1 MSERG
6 RKPKYKKRVS
16 HNVSMSK
23 QAWDGLLSL
32 TQEFGLKYRSEIL
45 EKIGR
50 KEIGLKYQTQN
61 QTDLSFVGFGDDIP
75 ASIRIENIYRK
86 QNPLLRGVTASIY
99 RYINQLQLKEGEDSK
114 ERIKLM
120 RHTLVKTA
128 LIIELMK
135 LLKPNYNPKSLPG
148 LIVWISYQILFNYKL
163 KSSDNNKTE
172 LVEERK
178 EDKLSKQDI
187 EFGLWKIGYS
197 ISRLKWIEPQSFH
210 LLNTRV
216 RHKKSYSIVVDYLN
230 SHGQEYSIPKILDE
244 SIEARILLRKIFHN
258 LGKEISKLY
267 ESSDKD
273 KPIQDIGGLPRNG
286 KEIKEYY
293 KLAQLRKI
301 NEEHHAKVCEIL
313 VIASNDPYLDFWIN
327 EVDHAIAHELG
338 IIEEWQKDGNTQ
350 SNGSKIKEIISPDK
364 YGNSYTGF
372 EKEQLDELE
381 QEVKERKEE
390 LSQKL
395 RQRYS
400 LIDISEFDALICT
413 MIREIDEINIYTW
426 FKAVNDEENKML
438 EELSGL
444 CGTDC

>member
-1 MSERG
+1 
-6 RKPKYKKRVS
+6 
-16 HNVSMSK
+16 MSK

-32 TQEFGLKYRSEIL
+32 TQEFGLRYRSEIL

-50 KEIGLKYQTQN
+50 KEIGLKYRARN

-75 ASIRIENIYRK
+75 ASMRIENIYRK
-86 QNPLLRGVTASIY
+86 QNPLLRSVTASIY
-99 RYINQLQLKEGEDSK
+99 RYINQLQLQEGKNSK

-148 LIVWISYQILFNYKL
+148 LMAWISYQILFNYKL
-163 KSSDNNKTE
+163 KSSNKKDNE
-172 LVEERK
+172 SVEEIK
-178 EDKLSKQDI
+178 EDKLSNQDI

-197 ISRLKWIEPQSFH
+197 ISRLKWVEPQSFH
-210 LLNTRV
+210 LLNTRI

-230 SHGQEYSIPKILDE
+230 SHEQNYSIPKILDE

-258 LGKEISKLY
+258 LDKDISKLY

-293 KLAQLRKI
+293 RLAQLRRI
-301 NEEHHAKVCEIL
+301 NKENHTKVCEIL

-338 IIEEWQKDGNTQ
+338 IIEEWQKEGNIQ
-350 SNGSKIKEIISPDK
+350 SNGSRIKEIISPDK
-364 YGNSYTGF
+364 YGNSYKGF

-381 QEVKERKEE
+381 KEVKKRKEE
-390 LSQKL
+390 LSEELK
-395 RQRYS
+395 RRYR
-400 LIDISEFDALICT
+400 LIDISELDALICT

-438 EELSGL
+438 EELSDL
-444 CGTDC
+444 CVTAC